1 MRPEQ
6 LEYWGAEGGYFARV
20 TELSGYLYQ
29 FGKDERRTKL
39 VEALEGFQPT
49 RRDLYLPTNPEC
61 RVLGHIPASGACM
74 QSAAKVPILVAFNVE
89 RDVDGGDG
97 SGSGGGAI
105 VEEEE
110 EEQGE
115 RGGSKKGATT
125 STTTTT
131 TTQESMACIFKVGDD
146 IRQDVLAIQ
155 VITLLRDAFEGAGL
169 ALYVRPYGC
178 LPTGYECGIIE
189 VVPQCKSRAALG
201 ELSDRGLH
209 DIFSAEFGAPGSA
222 AFERARHAFIVSEAA
237 YAVASFLLQ
246 AKDRHNGNIMI
257 DAVGHIVHIDFGF
270 ILEISPGGNMG
281 FESAAFKL
289 SHEMAQLLD
298 PGGRRA
304 SAQFRLFEELVVRAY
319 LSARTVAE
327 PIIATVALM
336 AASGLPCFG
345 RGAPVANLRRRF
357 HLELSDAQA
366 AAFMRSTIA
375 DAYDKWT
382 TGFYDYIQSIQNRI
396 PY

>member
-115 RGGSKKGATT
+115 RGVHLQG
-125 STTTTT
+125 
-131 TTQESMACIFKVGDD
+131 
-146 IRQDVLAIQ
+146 R
-155 VITLLRDAFEGAGL
+155 R
-169 ALYVRPYGC
+169 RHP
-178 LPTGYECGIIE
+178 
-189 VVPQCKSRAALG
+189 
-201 ELSDRGLH
+201 
-209 DIFSAEFGAPGSA
+209 PG
-222 AFERARHAFIVSEAA
+222 RARHP
-237 YAVASFLLQ
+237 
-246 AKDRHNGNIMI
+246 
-257 DAVGHIVHIDFGF
+257 GHH
-270 ILEISPGGNMG
+270 
-281 FESAAFKL
+281 
-289 SHEMAQLLD
+289 
-298 PGGRRA
+298 
-304 SAQFRLFEELVVRAY
+304 
-319 LSARTVAE
+319 
-327 PIIATVALM
+327 
-336 AASGLPCFG
+336 
-345 RGAPVANLRRRF
+345 
-357 HLELSDAQA
+357 A
-366 AAFMRSTIA
+366 AAR
-375 DAYDKWT
+375 
-382 TGFYDYIQSIQNRI
+382 RL
-396 PY
+396 